1 MNCCPTI
8 PVAPRIPTSIC
19 CCGAC
24 STVPMMRRSLQ
35 YENTSQKK
43 TRRPVARSAGSYRPF
58 ISVVGAGCFI
68 YSGRTYTTDLQSR
81 LTRFRSMVL
90 CVVNILLSIFGCFR
104 RRQAVARTTWNLQNS
119 WNPVS
124 VRHRIDH
131 DVDPHRISVRRE
143 LVEEPRVFRLAFP
156 GDVGVAR
163 NPWNCAK
170 VSAVAAITNR
180 ATSPAA
186 LVRER
191 AAMRVTSC
199 PVLCR
204 ATCRRPSR
212 EPSRA
217 TGSTAR
223 QAS

>member
-1 MNCCPTI
+1 M
-8 PVAPRIPTSIC
+8 
-19 CCGAC
+19 
-24 STVPMMRRSLQ
+24 
-35 YENTSQKK
+35 
-43 TRRPVARSAGSYRPF
+43 F
-58 ISVVGAGCFI
+58 GAGCFI

-81 LTRFRSMVL
+81 LTRFRPMVL
-90 CVVNILLSIFGCFR
+90 CVANILLSIFGCFR
-104 RRQAVARTTWNLQNS
+104 RRQAVARTLIPLEPPEP

-124 VRHRIDH
+124 ARHHIHH

-143 LVEEPRVFRLAFP
+143 LVEEPRVFRAAFP

-170 VSAVAAITNR
+170 VSAVAEITNR

-186 LVRER
+186 RVRKC

-204 ATCRRPSR
+204 AACRP
-212 EPSRA
+212 PSRA
-217 TGSTAR
+217 LSRGTGSTAR